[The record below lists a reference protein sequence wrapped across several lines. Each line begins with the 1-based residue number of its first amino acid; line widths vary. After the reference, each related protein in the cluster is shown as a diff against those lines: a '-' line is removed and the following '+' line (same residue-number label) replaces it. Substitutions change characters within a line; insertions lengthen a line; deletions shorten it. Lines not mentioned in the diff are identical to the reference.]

1 MKEEEWNQLLQRG
14 NGQFFQMVS
23 CFRKSPRGKIDP
35 RSRKDL
41 LRTVAESLGAMA
53 NAGGGTVL
61 LGVDTGEE
69 TLGVYFSEPER
80 RLFQDLLREAFEP
93 SLEFQIAAEVLL
105 GRTLLCFRVP
115 PSQSFIFEER
125 KIISPDRFPECSSLP
140 GESGGPAERDAPDRP

>member
-23 CFRKSPRGKIDP
+23 CFRKGPQGKIYP

-41 LRTVAESLGAMA
+41 LRTVAESLGSMA

-61 LGVDTGEE
+61 LGIDTGEE

-80 RLFQDLLREAFEP
+80 RLFQDLLRGAFEP
-93 SLEFQIAAEVLL
+93 ALDFQMVSKSLENSASRFQ
-105 GRTLLCFRVP
+105 
-115 PSQSFIFEER
+115 
-125 KIISPDRFPECSSLP
+125 
-140 GESGGPAERDAPDRP
+140 